1 MPIDNLGE
9 PLYSVTLEE
18 GDLLLIPRGVIHRA
32 RASQEQGS
40 LHITVKVLKR
50 RFIAVV
56 DGLDFI
62 LRYPPVTCR
71 MA

>member
-1 MPIDNLGE
+1 VGKDMPIDNLGE

-50 RFIAVV
+50 HFLAV
-56 DGLDFI
+56 
-62 LRYPPVTCR
+62 
-71 MA
+71 